1 MLKYACHNNNGKI
14 ELIRCASFLGKSV
27 KIVEKLLEL
36 YSKAGFIDIIDKNS
50 SFYTI
55 EMFEIDD
62 IGKVLHT
69 EEYAQIFEMMME
81 CEEFQKS
88 LLEDELEHVLLE
100 V

>member
-1 MLKYACHNNNGKI
+1 
-14 ELIRCASFLGKSV
+14 
-27 KIVEKLLEL
+27 
-36 YSKAGFIDIIDKNS
+36 
-50 SFYTI
+50 
-55 EMFEIDD
+55 MFEIDD